1 MIKLKK
7 ILCPFD
13 FSKNSQEAFQ
23 YAIHL
28 MLKDDDST
36 IYLAHVVDSRVFDYS
51 SPLCEQGP
59 PLMKVELDQSTR
71 EQLEKKLSA
80 EVPEEIQNRVE
91 TIILFGVPFLEII
104 TTARNLDIDLIVI
117 GTHGRTGLAHMIIGS
132 VAEKVVRKAPCPVL
146 SVKSK
151 TIIHKTIPAC
161 PETA

>member
-13 FSKNSQEAFQ
+13 FSENSQEALQ

-28 MLKDDDST
+28 MLKDDDAT
-36 IYLAHVVDSRVFDYS
+36 LQLVHVVDSRVFDYS
-51 SPLCEQGP
+51 GPIYEQEP
-59 PLMKVELDQSTR
+59 PVMQVALDQSTR
-71 EQLEKKLSA
+71 EQLEKKLLA

-104 TTARNLDIDLIVI
+104 MTARNNDIDLIVI
-117 GTHGRTGLAHMIIGS
+117 GTHGRTGLAHMLIGS

-151 TIIHKTIPAC
+151 KQNT
-161 PETA
+161 

>member
-13 FSKNSQEAFQ
+13 FSENSQEALQ

-28 MLKDDDST
+28 MLKDDDAT
-36 IYLAHVVDSRVFDYS
+36 LYLFHVVDSRVFDYS
-51 SPLCEQGP
+51 GHIYEQEP
-59 PLMKVELDQSTR
+59 YVTKVALDQSSR
-71 EQLEKKLSA
+71 EQLEKKLLA

-91 TIILFGVPFLEII
+91 TIISFGVPFLEII
-104 TTARNLDIDLIVI
+104 MAARNKDIDLIVI
-117 GTHGRTGLAHMIIGS
+117 GTHGRTGIAHMLIGS

-151 TIIHKTIPAC
+151 KGNT
-161 PETA
+161 

>member
-1 MIKLKK
+1 MIKLKR
-7 ILCPFD
+7 ILCPLD
-13 FSKNSQEAFQ
+13 FSENAQEALQ

-28 MLKDDDST
+28 MLKDDDAVL
-36 IYLAHVVDSRVFDYS
+36 YLVHIVDSRVFDYS
-51 SPLCEQGP
+51 GPIYEQEV

-71 EQLEKKLSA
+71 EQLEKKLLA

-91 TIILFGVPFLEII
+91 TTILFGVPFLEII
-104 TTARNLDIDLIVI
+104 MAARDKNIDLIVI

-151 TIIHKTIPAC
+151 KENT
-161 PETA
+161 

>member
-28 MLKDDDST
+28 MSKDDDAT

-51 SPLCEQGP
+51 SPFYGQEP
-59 PLMKVELDQSTR
+59 SVMKVALDQPTR
-71 EQLEKKLSA
+71 EQLENKLLA

-91 TIILFGVPFLEII
+91 TIILFGVPFHEII
-104 TTARNLDIDLIVI
+104 MAARNMDIDLIVI

-151 TIIHKTIPAC
+151 NKYT
-161 PETA
+161 

>member
-1 MIKLKK
+1 MIKLKR
-7 ILCPFD
+7 ILCPLD
-13 FSKNSQEAFQ
+13 FSENAQEALQ

-28 MLKDDDST
+28 MLKDDDAVL
-36 IYLAHVVDSRVFDYS
+36 YLVHIVDSRVFDYS
-51 SPLCEQGP
+51 GPIYEQEV

-71 EQLEKKLSA
+71 EQLEKKLLA

-91 TIILFGVPFLEII
+91 TTILFGVPFLEII
-104 TTARNLDIDLIVI
+104 MAAKDKNIDLIVI

-151 TIIHKTIPAC
+151 KGNT
-161 PETA
+161 